1 MDSFGLQPQNQNRN
15 TFGPPAQLYL
25 PPKDHKKK
33 VFTVILCV
41 AAVILAAALGGWVTY
56 THSASYKVKKGFL
69 NLMREAEEM
78 KNPLAEKI
86 GAGEIKHMLVEDGAH
101 LNSRLNVT
109 TGTVFG
115 EVTLGV
121 DTECETDRRQK
132 EMALSTN
139 VSVMNYELASM
150 QMYGDQ

>member
-25 PPKDHKKK
+25 PPKNHKK
-33 VFTVILCV
+33 TARIIILCA
-41 AAVILAAALGGWVTY
+41 AAVALVAILSGCFAY

-78 KNPLAEKI
+78 KNPLAEKL
-86 GAGEIKHMLVEDGAH
+86 GAGEIRHMLVEDGAH

-121 DTECETDRRQK
+121 DTDCETARRQPRTS
-132 EMALSTN
+132 A
-139 VSVMNYELASM
+139 
-150 QMYGDQ
+150 